1 MRATRPHALRLRQLL
16 LTLFCVVGLAGRFAA
31 PIIALPAM
39 AAAQFDAGI
48 CHADFGGGSGGDS
61 SQKHAMD
68 CQLCPFC
75 HGAAQQAMLADM
87 PSPVAVV
94 SLWVI
99 DRIDG
104 VPHSVGPP
112 GRATIPFQPRGP
124 PTLSA

>member
-1 MRATRPHALRLRQLL
+1 MRTTHHHALRLRQLL
-16 LTLFCVVGLAGRFAA
+16 LTLFCVVGLAGRLAA

-39 AAAQFDAGI
+39 AEAQFDAGI

-75 HGAAQQAMLADM
+75 HGAAQQAMLADT
-87 PSPVAVV
+87 PAPVAIV

-104 VPHSVGPP
+104 VPHPADPP